1 MAKYSKEQRDR
12 AVDLYVRYERCAAD
26 VIHELGYPSRGMLPV
41 WYRERL
47 EEERTGRQSTRG
59 KRYRRYTDEQKRAA
73 VDHYLGHG
81 RRLKRTMRALGYPKS
96 HELLTAWIDELA
108 PGRRKLRHGPVPEE
122 LKRKAVAAV
131 ASGRLKSREA
141 AAELGV
147 EASVVRNWK
156 RQMLAGSKETHVTKT
171 PGEKPSTAGEGKTGA
186 EPSTPAAMPP
196 AAAGPR
202 DAAGLADAVAALEK
216 RLAETRAR
224 LDGLD
229 ADVERQRREKREL
242 DIEIAI
248 RKGVI
253 ELLGKE
259 PGAVPENLT
268 NREKAILVK
277 QTSEKLG
284 VTAGRLLPMVGI
296 ARSTYHYQIKAM
308 DRPDKDAWLLPLVE
322 EAFEN
327 SKRRYGYKR
336 IHLELKGMGVRVS
349 AKRVMRLTARHG
361 LAPLFKSAKRYSSY
375 KGELTKAPKNLVNR
389 DFHAER
395 PNMLWVT
402 DLTEFS
408 IPAGKAYLSPV
419 IDCYDGLPV
428 AWTIGTSPNA
438 ALANGMPADACSTLG
453 DGEKPIIHSDRGVG
467 QRHARRRVLHARGRG
482 EADHP
487 FRPRLP
493 LPVARVDPH
502 LQGAWSD
509 AFDEREGMQS
519 GQRGRGGVLR
529 PSQAGVLPQEE
540 LPGRDDRRVHRDAR
554 RVHGLVP
561 RQAHQDRIRHEHH
574 GQTHPA
580 RARRLKPSGT
590 LTNDHTDNEVQQ
602 NVTTPF

>member
-1 MAKYSKEQRDR
+1 M
-12 AVDLYVRYERCAAD
+12 
-26 VIHELGYPSRGMLPV
+26 
-41 WYRERL
+41 
-47 EEERTGRQSTRG
+47 
-59 KRYRRYTDEQKRAA
+59 
-73 VDHYLGHG
+73 
-81 RRLKRTMRALGYPKS
+81 
-96 HELLTAWIDELA
+96 
-108 PGRRKLRHGPVPEE
+108 
-122 LKRKAVAAV
+122 AAV

-156 RQMLAGSKETHVTKT
+156 RQMLAGSKETHVTQT
-171 PGEKPSTAGEGKTGA
+171 PRRKPSTAGKGKTGA
-186 EPSTPAAMPP
+186 EPLTPTAAS
-196 AAAGPR
+196 GPR

-216 RLAETRAR
+216 RLAEMQAR
-224 LDGLD
+224 LDELD

-438 ALANGMPADACSTLG
+438 ALANGMLADACSTLG
-453 DGEKPIIHSDRGVG
+453 DGEKPIIHSDRGCHYRWPEWIRICKDNNLTRSMSAKG
-467 QRHARRRVLHARGRG
+467 CSPDNAAAEGFFGRLKQ
-482 EADHP
+482 EFFHKRS
-487 FRPRLP
+487 F
-493 LPVARVDPH
+493 
-502 LQGAWSD
+502 
-509 AFDEREGMQS
+509 
-519 GQRGRGGVLR
+519 
-529 PSQAGVLPQEE
+529 AGVSMDGFINMLDGYMVWYRDKRIKTEFGHGHHGPTTQARSCGMIGGDGINDESNKMSPAPTNVATVNRTSSVSSAGNTPKTMVTAK
-540 LPGRDDRRVHRDAR
+540 LPGTVTITGTLAGRQVKTTIKVVDATLSIVRDS
-554 RVHGLVP
+554 
-561 RQAHQDRIRHEHH
+561 HQDTPSREDDVQVPVTGKNVDATSGERASSSIRRSP
-574 GQTHPA
+574 QPMIMQVSPV
-580 RARRLKPSGT
+580 R
-590 LTNDHTDNEVQQ
+590 
-602 NVTTPF
+602 

>member
-1 MAKYSKEQRDR
+1 MTQT
-12 AVDLYVRYERCAAD
+12 
-26 VIHELGYPSRGMLPV
+26 P
-41 WYRERL
+41 
-47 EEERTGRQSTRG
+47 
-59 KRYRRYTDEQKRAA
+59 RR
-73 VDHYLGHG
+73 
-81 RRLKRTMRALGYPKS
+81 
-96 HELLTAWIDELA
+96 
-108 PGRRKLRHGPVPEE
+108 
-122 LKRKAVAAV
+122 
-131 ASGRLKSREA
+131 
-141 AAELGV
+141 
-147 EASVVRNWK
+147 
-156 RQMLAGSKETHVTKT
+156 
-171 PGEKPSTAGEGKTGA
+171 KPSTAGKGKTGA
-186 EPSTPAAMPP
+186 EPLTPTAAS
-196 AAAGPR
+196 GPR

-224 LDGLD
+224 LDELD

-259 PGAVPENLT
+259 PGAVPENPA

-284 VTAGRLLPMVGI
+284 VTAGSLLPMVGI

-336 IHLELKGMGVRVS
+336 IHLEPESMGVRVS
-349 AKRVMRLTARHG
+349 AKRVMRLMTRHG

-438 ALANGMPADACSTLG
+438 ALANGMLTDVCSTLG
-453 DGEKPIIHSDRGVG
+453 GGEKPIIHSDRGCHY
-467 QRHARRRVLHARGRG
+467 RWPEWIRICK
-482 EADHP
+482 DNNP
-487 FRPRLP
+487 
-493 LPVARVDPH
+493 
-502 LQGAWSD
+502 D

-519 GQRGRGGVLR
+519 GQRRRGGVLR
-529 PSQAGVLPQEE
+529 PSQAGVLPQAQ
-540 LPGRDDRRVHRDAR
+540 LRGRFDGRVHKHAGRL
-554 RVHGLVP
+554 HGLVP
-561 RQAHQDRIRHEHH
+561 GQEDQDGVR
-574 GQTHPA
+574 T
-580 RARRLKPSGT
+580 RASWSVDAGSVLWHDRW
-590 LTNDHTDNEVQQ
+590 
-602 NVTTPF
+602 

>member
-12 AVDLYVRYERCAAD
+12 AVDLYIRYERCAAD

-59 KRYRRYTDEQKRAA
+59 KRYRRYTDEQKQAA

-122 LKRKAVAAV
+122 LKRKAVVAV

-171 PGEKPSTAGEGKTGA
+171 PGEKPPTAGEGKTGV

-202 DAAGLADAVAALEK
+202 DAAGLADSVAALEK

-224 LDGLD
+224 LDELD
-229 ADVERQRREKREL
+229 ADVDRQRREKREL

-259 PGAVPENLT
+259 PGAVPENPAS
-268 NREKAILVK
+268 REKAIFVK

-284 VTAGRLLPMVGI
+284 VTARSLLPVVGI
-296 ARSTYHYQIKAM
+296 ARSTYHYQLRAM
-308 DRPDKDAWLLPLVE
+308 KRPDKDSGL
-322 EAFEN
+322 
-327 SKRRYGYKR
+327 
-336 IHLELKGMGVRVS
+336 LELVREALREQQAQVRVQ
-349 AKRVMRLTARHG
+349 ADPPGAEGHGNRGQREADHEAHDQARPGAPVQEREAVQLVQGRAGQGAEEPGGPRLPRRGAEPAVGHGPDRVLDSRG
-361 LAPLFKSAKRYSSY
+361 Q
-375 KGELTKAPKNLVNR
+375 
-389 DFHAER
+389 
-395 PNMLWVT
+395 
-402 DLTEFS
+402 
-408 IPAGKAYLSPV
+408 
-419 IDCYDGLPV
+419 GLPV
-428 AWTIGTSPNA
+428 AGHRLLRRASRRV
-438 ALANGMPADACSTLG
+438 D
-453 DGEKPIIHSDRGVG
+453 DRHEPECGPG
-467 QRHARRRVLHARGRG
+467 QRHARRRLLHAQGRR

-487 FRPRLP
+487 
-493 LPVARVDPH
+493 
-502 LQGAWSD
+502 Q
-509 AFDEREGMQS
+509 
-519 GQRGRGGVLR
+519 
-529 PSQAGVLPQEE
+529 
-540 LPGRDDRRVHRDAR
+540 
-554 RVHGLVP
+554 
-561 RQAHQDRIRHEHH
+561 
-574 GQTHPA
+574 
-580 RARRLKPSGT
+580 
-590 LTNDHTDNEVQQ
+590 
-602 NVTTPF
+602 

>member
-1 MAKYSKEQRDR
+1 
-12 AVDLYVRYERCAAD
+12 
-26 VIHELGYPSRGMLPV
+26 
-41 WYRERL
+41 
-47 EEERTGRQSTRG
+47 
-59 KRYRRYTDEQKRAA
+59 
-73 VDHYLGHG
+73 
-81 RRLKRTMRALGYPKS
+81 
-96 HELLTAWIDELA
+96 
-108 PGRRKLRHGPVPEE
+108 
-122 LKRKAVAAV
+122 
-131 ASGRLKSREA
+131 
-141 AAELGV
+141 
-147 EASVVRNWK
+147 
-156 RQMLAGSKETHVTKT
+156 MLAGSKETHVTQT
-171 PGEKPSTAGEGKTGA
+171 PRRKPPTAGEGKTG

-248 RKGVI
+248 RKDVI

-268 NREKAILVK
+268 SREKAILVK
-277 QTSEKLG
+277 QTSERLG

-336 IHLELKGMGVRVS
+336 IHLEPESMGVRVS
-349 AKRVMRLTARHG
+349 AKRVMRLMTGHG
-361 LAPLFKSAKRYSSY
+361 LAPLFKSAKRYGSY
-375 KGELTKAPKNLVNR
+375 KGEPAKAPKNLVNR

-395 PNMLWVT
+395 PNILWVT

-438 ALANGMPADACSTLG
+438 ALANGMLADACSTLK
-453 DGEKPIIHSDRGVG
+453 DGEKPIIHSDRGCHYRWPEWIRICKEHG
-467 QRHARRRVLHARGRG
+467 LTRSMSAKGCSPDNAAAEGFFGRLKQEFFHRRSFAGVSMDGFIDMLDDYMVWYRDKRIKTEFGHG
-482 EADHP
+482 H
-487 FRPRLP
+487 
-493 LPVARVDPH
+493 H
-502 LQGAWSD
+502 GASTQTRSCGMIGGD
-509 AFDEREGMQS
+509 GINDESNKMS
-519 GQRGRGGVLR
+519 PA
-529 PSQAGVLPQEE
+529 PSQKDWFL
-540 LPGRDDRRVHRDAR
+540 
-554 RVHGLVP
+554 
-561 RQAHQDRIRHEHH
+561 
-574 GQTHPA
+574 
-580 RARRLKPSGT
+580 
-590 LTNDHTDNEVQQ
+590 
-602 NVTTPF
+602 

>member
-1 MAKYSKEQRDR
+1 M
-12 AVDLYVRYERCAAD
+12 V
-26 VIHELGYPSRGMLPV
+26 
-41 WYRERL
+41 
-47 EEERTGRQSTRG
+47 
-59 KRYRRYTDEQKRAA
+59 
-73 VDHYLGHG
+73 
-81 RRLKRTMRALGYPKS
+81 
-96 HELLTAWIDELA
+96 
-108 PGRRKLRHGPVPEE
+108 
-122 LKRKAVAAV
+122 AV

-171 PGEKPSTAGEGKTGA
+171 PGEKPSTAGEGKTGV

-196 AAAGPR
+196 TAAGPR

-224 LDGLD
+224 LDELD

-327 SKRRYGYKR
+327 SKRGYGYKR
-336 IHLELKGMGVRVS
+336 VHLELKSMGIVAS
-349 AKRVMRLTARHG
+349 AKRIMRLTARHG

-375 KGELTKAPKNLVNR
+375 KGEPAKAPKNLANR

-402 DLTEFS
+402 DPAEFS

-419 IDCYDGLPV
+419 IDCHDGLPV
-428 AWTIGTSPNA
+428 AWRSA
-438 ALANGMPADACSTLG
+438 PARTRHWSTACSPTRAPRSG
-453 DGEKPIIHSDRGVG
+453 T
-467 QRHARRRVLHARGRG
+467 GRNRSSI
-482 EADHP
+482 P
-487 FRPRLP
+487 T
-493 LPVARVDPH
+493 VA
-502 LQGAWSD
+502 ATT
-509 AFDEREGMQS
+509 
-519 GQRGRGGVLR
+519 GG
-529 PSQAGVLPQEE
+529 
-540 LPGRDDRRVHRDAR
+540 
-554 RVHGLVP
+554 
-561 RQAHQDRIRHEHH
+561 
-574 GQTHPA
+574 
-580 RARRLKPSGT
+580 PSGSASARSM
-590 LTNDHTDNEVQQ
+590 V
-602 NVTTPF
+602 

>member
-12 AVDLYVRYERCAAD
+12 AVDLYIRYERCAAD
-26 VIHELGYPSRGMLPV
+26 VIRELGYPSRGMLPV

-47 EEERTGRQSTRG
+47 EEERAGRQSTRG
-59 KRYRRYTDEQKRAA
+59 KRYRWYTDEQKRAA

-81 RRLKRTMRALGYPKS
+81 RRLRRAMRALGYPKS

-122 LKRKAVAAV
+122 LKRKAVVAV
-131 ASGRLKSREA
+131 ASGRPESREA

-147 EASVVRNWK
+147 EASVVGKPETADARRIQGDARDEDTWREAPDGRGGEN
-156 RQMLAGSKETHVTKT
+156 RRGALYAG
-171 PGEKPSTAGEGKTGA
+171 
-186 EPSTPAAMPP
+186 
-196 AAAGPR
+196 GPR

-216 RLAETRAR
+216 RMAETRAR
-224 LDGLD
+224 LDELD

-248 RKGVI
+248 RKDAL

-259 PGAVPENLT
+259 PGTDPENPA
-268 NREKAILVK
+268 NREKTILVK

-284 VTAGRLLPMVGI
+284 VTARSLLPVVGI
-296 ARSTYHYQIKAM
+296 ARSTYHYQLKSM
-308 DRPDKDAWLLPLVE
+308 KRPDKDAPLPELVR

-327 SKRRYGYKR
+327 SERRYGYKR

-349 AKRVMRLTARHG
+349 AKRIMRLMTSHG
-361 LAPLFKSAKRYSSY
+361 LVPLFKSAKRYSSY

-419 IDCYDGLPV
+419 IDCYDGMPV

-438 ALANGMPADACSTLG
+438 ELANGMLTDACSTLK
-453 DGEKPIIHSDRGVG
+453 DGEKPIIHSDRGCHYRWPEWIRICTDNNLTRSTGAKGCSPDNAAAEGFFGRPRQEFFHKRSFAGVSMDG
-467 QRHARRRVLHARGRG
+467 FINMLNDYMVWYRDRRIKTEFGMSIMDRRR
-482 EADHP
+482 
-487 FRPRLP
+487 
-493 LPVARVDPH
+493 
-502 LQGAWSD
+502 
-509 AFDEREGMQS
+509 
-519 GQRGRGGVLR
+519 
-529 PSQAGVLPQEE
+529 E
-540 LPGRDDRRVHRDAR
+540 L
-554 RVHGLVP
+554 GLV
-561 RQAHQDRIRHEHH
+561 A
-574 GQTHPA
+574 
-580 RARRLKPSGT
+580 
-590 LTNDHTDNEVQQ
+590 
-602 NVTTPF
+602 